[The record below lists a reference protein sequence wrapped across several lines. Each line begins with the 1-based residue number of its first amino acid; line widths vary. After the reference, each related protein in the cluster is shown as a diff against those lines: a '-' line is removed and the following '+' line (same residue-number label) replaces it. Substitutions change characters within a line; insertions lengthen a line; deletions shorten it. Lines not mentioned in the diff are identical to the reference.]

1 MDNVCYLLV
10 VFLLRFVGFALI
22 CLKAKVVEK
31 FQPEGLMWILCYS
44 SVTVVVVFWSL
55 FLHLKV

>member
-1 MDNVCYLLV
+1 MDNVYLLV

-31 FQPEGLMWILCYS
+31 FQPEGFN
-44 SVTVVVVFWSL
+44 VDTVL
-55 FLHLKV
+55 